1 MKATLCE
8 NKYVDGIHLER
19 FKAYDV
25 VGITVSV
32 LVYLYVH
39 GVVEDDDDENDGY
52 DSETYIKMSFD
63 IYPGAEIPTSLLKQL
78 GVTLDHEDVNLLDI
92 AESILDSEME
102 IGYSLSDIESQFDIE
117 EVTIIADGKEVTIL
131 AYCVDISDYAI
142 SAERAIC
149 E

>member
-1 MKATLCE
+1 MKATLYE
-8 NKYVDGIHLER
+8 NKYVDDIHLER

-25 VGITVSV
+25 VGIAVSV

-39 GVVEDDDDENDGY
+39 GAEDDDDEDNGY
-52 DSETYIKMSFD
+52 DRETYIKMSFD